1 MFLISLKNV
10 LKKAIKNY
18 SNISYSKVR
27 LVMGEIIFSLAEK
40 FNIAPFLIQIVLLIF
55 CFVAYALLAPGGID
69 EVGAVIFGIISI
81 VVIIVSRL
89 INGKI
94 WFQKPSN
101 QNWQN
106 DE

>member
-1 MFLISLKNV
+1 
-10 LKKAIKNY
+10 
-18 SNISYSKVR
+18 
-27 LVMGEIIFSLAEK
+27 MGEIIFSLAEK
-40 FNIAPFLIQIVLLIF
+40 FNIAPFLIQIVLLLF
-55 CFVAYALLAPGGID
+55 CFLGIALLAPGGID
-69 EVGAVIFGIISI
+69 EVGTVIFGIISI

-94 WFQKPSN
+94 WFQKSSN

>member
-27 LVMGEIIFSLAEK
+27 LDMGEIIFSLAEK
-40 FNIAPFLIQIVLLIF
+40 FNIAPFLIQIVLLLF
-55 CFVAYALLAPGGID
+55 CFVGYALFAPGGID

-81 VVIIVSRL
+81 IVIIVSRL

-101 QNWQN
+101 QNSQ
-106 DE
+106 DGE